1 MDEST
6 NEILKDIVD
15 GSFDEIIKTNDN
27 SKLEP
32 EVGMTFNLEDQACEF
47 YNSYTRKMGF
57 MFVRKIFTKEV
68 IGLFAIG
75 FWIMTMQVL
84 V

>member
-32 EVGMTFNLEDQACEF
+32 EVIMTFNSEDQAYEF
-47 YNSYTRKMGF
+47 YNSYTRKMAF
-57 MFVRKIFTKEV
+57 RVYVKKIFLK
-68 IGLFAIG
+68 
-75 FWIMTMQVL
+75 
-84 V
+84 